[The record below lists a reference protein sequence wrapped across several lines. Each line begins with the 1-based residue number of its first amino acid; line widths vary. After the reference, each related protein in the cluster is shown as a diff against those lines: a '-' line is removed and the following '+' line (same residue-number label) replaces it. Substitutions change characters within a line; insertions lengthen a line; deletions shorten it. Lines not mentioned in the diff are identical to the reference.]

1 MVAEPTYLA
10 PGVVLQDRYEI
21 ADEIG
26 RGGFSIVYRARDRRV
41 GADVAIKLLVPP
53 PAAARLARERLRR
66 EVQAVRQLSHP
77 NIVAVYDVVDDGP
90 WSFVV
95 MEYVAGPDLA
105 VRVRQRG
112 PLDPD
117 AAARLGRE
125 ITAAL
130 AAAHRHGILH
140 RDVKPQNI
148 LLAPDGRARLTDFG
162 SARLA
167 GQETVTQ
174 TGGLV
179 GTADYAAPE
188 QLAGGR
194 GDARA
199 DEYALGVTLY
209 YALTG
214 ELPARAPVRGA
225 DAGRDGHR
233 PRRRRPEVPRW
244 LDDVVGRSTM
254 PDPDDRFP
262 AIALVAEALER
273 GEDGVDGRAGAAAPA
288 SADKARCVLCRTPE
302 PFGIGVCPR
311 CARRAAGGDDVLV
324 FLERTT
330 PGPAR
335 RAVRDALEERIGT
348 GVSAANRES
357 AAGGER
363 PLLRIPADAGARVVE
378 LLEAQG
384 LPARTESRTGSWR
397 AQVPSPIVVLA
408 GVVAAI
414 GAAAGFAAAAPV
426 LLVTSPAVA
435 VGLVTLAAA
444 LRRAPVWNPWST
456 GRSTLPADAERAAV
470 RALAAL
476 PAGSARALLTDLLR
490 RAGAVTTTGEGAS
503 RLDQVVIAA
512 CDAARDLAALE
523 QHLGAFDV
531 RRDRLA
537 DAPPGWLDALGRCE
551 RGRDLLTQRL
561 LEASAALS
569 RWQGGAAQVEGS
581 ERLAELVRDLGEEGQ
596 RQEAAAREV
605 AELLA

>member
-1 MVAEPTYLA
+1 MPATIARPAPSWSSWSITSPTITWRCTTRGCRSMRWGSQRSPGRTSRPFSPTITRTTAGRGTRGTFSRVFVSQKRPMVAEPTYLT

-26 RGGFSIVYRARDRRV
+26 RGGFSIVYRARDRRI

-77 NIVAVYDVVDDGP
+77 NVVAVYDVVDDGP

-95 MEYVAGPDLA
+95 MEYVPGPDLA

-112 PLDPD
+112 PLDCD
-117 AAARLGRE
+117 GAARVGRD

-130 AAAHRHGILH
+130 AAAHRRGILH

-214 ELPARAPVRGA
+214 ELPARASFRGA
-225 DAGRDGHR
+225 GAGRDGHR
-233 PRRRRPEVPRW
+233 PRRRRPEVPGW
-244 LDDVVGRSTM
+244 LDEVVGRATL

-262 AIALVAEALER
+262 AIALLADALER
-273 GEDGVDGRAGAAAPA
+273 GIAGVDGGAAPVA
-288 SADKARCVLCRTPE
+288 ADKGRCVLCHPPE
-302 PFGIGVCPR
+302 PFGMGVCSA
-311 CARRAAGGDDVLV
+311 CACRGAGGDDVLV

-330 PGPAR
+330 PGSAR
-335 RAVRDALEERIGT
+335 RAVRETLEER
-348 GVSAANRES
+348 V
-357 AAGGER
+357 
-363 PLLRIPADAGARVVE
+363 
-378 LLEAQG
+378 
-384 LPARTESRTGSWR
+384 GS
-397 AQVPSPIVVLA
+397 
-408 GVVAAI
+408 
-414 GAAAGFAAAAPV
+414 
-426 LLVTSPAVA
+426 
-435 VGLVTLAAA
+435 
-444 LRRAPVWNPWST
+444 
-456 GRSTLPADAERAAV
+456 
-470 RALAAL
+470 
-476 PAGSARALLTDLLR
+476 
-490 RAGAVTTTGEGAS
+490 
-503 RLDQVVIAA
+503 
-512 CDAARDLAALE
+512 
-523 QHLGAFDV
+523 
-531 RRDRLA
+531 
-537 DAPPGWLDALGRCE
+537 
-551 RGRDLLTQRL
+551 
-561 LEASAALS
+561 
-569 RWQGGAAQVEGS
+569 
-581 ERLAELVRDLGEEGQ
+581 
-596 RQEAAAREV
+596 
-605 AELLA
+605 

>member
-77 NIVAVYDVVDDGP
+77 YIVAVYDVVDDGP

-95 MEYVAGPDLA
+95 MEYVSGPDLA

-148 LLAPDGRARLTDFG
+148 LLAPDGRARVTDFG

-174 TGGLV
+174 AGGLV

-209 YALTG
+209 YALTA

-233 PRRRRPEVPRW
+233 PRRRRPEVPVW
-244 LDDVVGRSTM
+244 LDHVVGRATM

-262 AIALVAEALER
+262 AIALVADALER
-273 GEDGVDGRAGAAAPA
+273 GAEGVEGRAAPA
-288 SADKARCVLCRTPE
+288 PGDKARCVLCRAPE

-324 FLERTT
+324 FLEWTT
-330 PGPAR
+330 PGSAR
-335 RAVRDALEERIGT
+335 RAVRETLEERIGT
-348 GVSAANRES
+348 GVSAAGRDS
-357 AAGGER
+357 AAAGQR
-363 PLLRIPADAGARVVE
+363 PLLRVPAEAGALVVE
-378 LLEAQG
+378 LLEVQG
-384 LPARTESRTGSWR
+384 LSARTESRIASWR
-397 AQVPSPIVVLA
+397 AAVPPPIMVLA
-408 GVVAAI
+408 GVVAAT
-414 GAAAGFAAAAPV
+414 GAAAAFAAATPV

-435 VGLVTLAAA
+435 VGLMTLAAA

-476 PAGSARALLTDLLR
+476 AAGS
-490 RAGAVTTTGEGAS
+490 
-503 RLDQVVIAA
+503 
-512 CDAARDLAALE
+512 
-523 QHLGAFDV
+523 
-531 RRDRLA
+531 
-537 DAPPGWLDALGRCE
+537 
-551 RGRDLLTQRL
+551 
-561 LEASAALS
+561 
-569 RWQGGAAQVEGS
+569 
-581 ERLAELVRDLGEEGQ
+581 
-596 RQEAAAREV
+596 
-605 AELLA
+605 

>member
-1 MVAEPTYLA
+1 MAEPTYLA
-10 PGVVLQDRYEI
+10 PGVVLQDRYEV

-77 NIVAVYDVVDDGP
+77 SIVAVYDVVDDGP

-105 VRVRQRG
+105 VRVRQHG
-112 PLDPD
+112 PLAPD
-117 AAARLGRE
+117 AAARLGAE
-125 ITAAL
+125 ITGAL
-130 AAAHRHGILH
+130 AAAHGRGILH

-179 GTADYAAPE
+179 GTVDYAAPE

-214 ELPARAPVRGA
+214 ELPARSSRSRA
-225 DAGRDGHR
+225 DAGSEGYQPGRHR
-233 PRRRRPEVPRW
+233 PDVPRW
-244 LDDVVGRSTM
+244 LDEIVARATM
-254 PDPDDRFP
+254 PDPDDRYP
-262 AIALVAEALER
+262 AVALL
-273 GEDGVDGRAGAAAPA
+273 GAALQENGGGTEAPPV
-288 SADKARCVLCRTPE
+288 SVEKGRCVLCLAPE

-311 CARRAAGGDDVLV
+311 CARRASRGDDVLV

-335 RAVRDALEERIGT
+335 RAVQETLDERIGT
-348 GVSAANRES
+348 SAS
-357 AAGGER
+357 AAGRAAVAAGER
-363 PLLRIPADAGARVVE
+363 PLLSVPAEAGARVVE
-378 LLEAQG
+378 LLEAQC
-384 LPARTESRTGSWR
+384 LPARAESRSPTWQ
-397 AQVPSPIVVLA
+397 AAVPPPIVVLA
-408 GVVAAI
+408 GVVAGI
-414 GAAAGFAAAAPV
+414 GAAAGFAAATPV
-426 LLVTSPAVA
+426 LLFSSPALA
-435 VGLVTLAAA
+435 AGLVIVAAA
-444 LRRAPVWNPWST
+444 LRRSPVWNPAP
-456 GRSTLPADAERAAV
+456 GRSSAPPSDAERAAV
-470 RALAAL
+470 RTLAAL
-476 PAGSARALLTDLLR
+476 PPGAPRGLLIDVLR
-490 RAGAVTTTGEGAS
+490 RAAAVTGRGD
-503 RLDQVVIAA
+503 RVDQLVIAA
-512 CDAARDLAALE
+512 CDAARELAALE
-523 QHLGAFDV
+523 NHLGAFDA

-537 DAPPGWLDALGRCE
+537 DAPPGWLDALSRCE

-569 RWQGGAAQVEGS
+569 SWQAGAVQVDAAGT
-581 ERLAELVRDLGEEGQ
+581 LVELIQELGEEGR

-605 AELLA
+605 ATLLA

>member
-1 MVAEPTYLA
+1 MVAEPTYLT

-26 RGGFSIVYRARDRRV
+26 RGGFSIVYRARDRRI

-66 EVQAVRQLSHP
+66 EVQVVRQLSHP

-95 MEYVAGPDLA
+95 MDYVPGPDLA

-117 AAARLGRE
+117 AAARLGRD

-130 AAAHRHGILH
+130 AAAHRRGILH

-214 ELPARAPVRGA
+214 ELPARVPARGGA
-225 DAGRDGHR
+225 DAGRVGHR
-233 PRRRRPEVPRW
+233 PRLRRPEVPAW
-244 LDDVVGRSTM
+244 LDDVVWRATM

-262 AIALVAEALER
+262 AIALLADALER
-273 GEDGVDGRAGAAAPA
+273 GADGVEEGAAPA
-288 SADKARCVLCRTPE
+288 PADKARCVLCRAPE

-311 CARRAAGGDDVLV
+311 CARRAGGGDDVLV
-324 FLERTT
+324 FLEWTT
-330 PGPAR
+330 PGSAR
-335 RAVRDALEERIGT
+335 RAVRETLEERIGT
-348 GVSAANRES
+348 GAS
-357 AAGGER
+357 AAGRDSAAAGER
-363 PLLRIPADAGARVVE
+363 PLLRVPAEAGARVVE
-378 LLEAQG
+378 LLESQG
-384 LPARTESRTGSWR
+384 LSARTESRTAAWR
-397 AQVPSPIVVLA
+397 AAVPPAILVLA
-408 GVVAAI
+408 GVVAVT
-414 GAAAGFAAAAPV
+414 GAAAGFAAATPV

-435 VGLVTLAAA
+435 VGLVTLAVA
-444 LRRAPVWNPWST
+444 LRRAPVWNPSST
-456 GRSTLPADAERAAV
+456 RRSTLPAEAERAAV
-470 RALAAL
+470 RAFAAL
-476 PAGSARALLTDLLR
+476 PAGAARALLVDLLR
-490 RAGAVTTTGEGAS
+490 RAHAVTAS
-503 RLDQVVIAA
+503 GQEASGLDQLVIAA
-512 CDAARDLAALE
+512 CDTARDLAALE
-523 QHLGAFDV
+523 QHLGAFDA

-537 DAPPGWLDALGRCE
+537 DAPPGWLDALSRCE

-569 RWQGGAAQVEGS
+569 GWQAATVEG
-581 ERLAELVRDLGEEGQ
+581 EGAQTLAVLVRDMGEEGR

>member
-1 MVAEPTYLA
+1 MSSDGPVAEPTYLA
-10 PGVVLQDRYEI
+10 PGVVLQDRYEV

-41 GADVAIKLLVPP
+41 AADVAIKLLVPP

-77 NIVAVYDVVDDGP
+77 NIVTVYDVVDDGP

-112 PLDPD
+112 PLAPD

-125 ITAAL
+125 ITGAL
-130 AAAHRHGILH
+130 VVAHRRGILH

-179 GTADYAAPE
+179 GTVDYAAPE

-209 YALTG
+209 YALTA
-214 ELPARAPVRGA
+214 ELPARLPCAAGA
-225 DAGRDGHR
+225 GDEGHH
-233 PRRRRPEVPRW
+233 PRRRRPDVAAW
-244 LDDVVGRSTM
+244 LDDVVARATM
-254 PDPDDRFP
+254 PDPDARYP
-262 AIALVAEALER
+262 AIALLAAALER
-273 GEDGVDGRAGAAAPA
+273 GDDGTESLPAAAE
-288 SADKARCVLCRTPE
+288 KARCVLCRAPE
-302 PFGIGVCPR
+302 PFGIGVCPA
-311 CARRAAGGDDVLV
+311 CARRAGDGDDVLV
-324 FLERTT
+324 FLERAT
-330 PGPAR
+330 PGSAR
-335 RAVRDALEERIGT
+335 RSVDEALDERLGT
-348 GVSAANRES
+348 VASPAGRAA
-357 AAGGER
+357 AAAGER
-363 PLLRIPADAGARVVE
+363 PLLRVPAEAGSRVVE

-384 LPARTESRTGSWR
+384 LPAYTEVHTSPWQAT
-397 AQVPSPIVVLA
+397 VPPPILGLA
-408 GVVAAI
+408 GVVAAA
-414 GAAAGFAAAAPV
+414 GAAAGFAAATP
-426 LLVTSPAVA
+426 LLLLTSPAVA
-435 VGLVTLAAA
+435 VALVTVAAT
-444 LRRAPVWNPWST
+444 LRRAPIWNPSSGT
-456 GRSTLPADAERAAV
+456 RSSLPAEAERAAV
-470 RALAAL
+470 RTLAAL
-476 PAGSARALLTDLLR
+476 PAGAARGLFTDLLR
-490 RAGAVTTTGEGAS
+490 RAAAVTAAAD
-503 RLDQVVIAA
+503 RLDQLVIAA
-512 CDAARDLAALE
+512 CDAVRDLAALE
-523 QHLGAFDV
+523 QHLAAFDA

-537 DAPPGWLDALGRCE
+537 DPPPGWLDALSRCE

-569 RWQGGAAQVEGS
+569 SWQAGAVQADGTET
-581 ERLAELVRDLGEEGQ
+581 LAELARDLGEEGR

>member
-1 MVAEPTYLA
+1 MVAEPTYLT

-26 RGGFSIVYRARDRRV
+26 RGGFSIVYRARDRRI

-95 MEYVAGPDLA
+95 MEYVPGPDLA

-112 PLDPD
+112 PLDCD
-117 AAARLGRE
+117 AAVRLGRDV
-125 ITAAL
+125 TAAL

-214 ELPARAPVRGA
+214 ELPVRVAFRGGA
-225 DAGRDGHR
+225 AAGRDGHR
-233 PRRRRPEVPRW
+233 PRRRRPEVPAW
-244 LDDVVGRSTM
+244 LDEVVGRATL

-262 AIALVAEALER
+262 AIALVADALEQ
-273 GEDGVDGRAGAAAPA
+273 GADGVEGGAAPA
-288 SADKARCVLCRTPE
+288 PADKARCVLCRAPE

-311 CARRAAGGDDVLV
+311 CARRGAGGDDVLV
-324 FLERTT
+324 FLEWTT
-330 PGPAR
+330 PGSAR
-335 RAVRDALEERIGT
+335 RAVRETLEERIGT
-348 GVSAANRES
+348 GAS
-357 AAGGER
+357 AAGRDAAAAGER
-363 PLLRIPADAGARVVE
+363 PLLRVPAEAGARVVE

-384 LPARTESRTGSWR
+384 LSARTESRTAAWR
-397 AQVPSPIVVLA
+397 AAVPPAIVVLG
-408 GVVAAI
+408 GVVAVT
-414 GAAAGFAAAAPV
+414 GAAAGFAAATPV

-435 VGLVTLAAA
+435 VGLVTLAVA
-444 LRRAPVWNPWST
+444 LRRAPVWNPSST
-456 GRSTLPADAERAAV
+456 RSSRLPAEAERAAV

-476 PAGSARALLTDLLR
+476 PAGAARALLIDLLR
-490 RAGAVTTTGEGAS
+490 RADAVTAS
-503 RLDQVVIAA
+503 GQEANGLDQLVIAA

-523 QHLGAFDV
+523 QHLAAFDA
-531 RRDRLA
+531 RRDRLT
-537 DAPPGWLDALGRCE
+537 DAPPGWLEALSRCE

-569 RWQGGAAQVEGS
+569 RRQAATVEG
-581 ERLAELVRDLGEEGQ
+581 EGAETLTALVRDMGEEGR